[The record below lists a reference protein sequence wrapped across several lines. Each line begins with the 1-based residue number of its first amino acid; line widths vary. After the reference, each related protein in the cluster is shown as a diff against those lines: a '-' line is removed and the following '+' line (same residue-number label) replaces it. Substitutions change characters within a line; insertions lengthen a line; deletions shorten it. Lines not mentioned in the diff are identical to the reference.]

1 MPLWMQNG
9 PDRELHW
16 EFNKKWNRW
25 FTGEGEKWWTR
36 YVPRKVRD
44 RIDNE
49 VKRQIRK
56 MEAQLHQREDDLH
69 AKLEKLDTDDQQ
81 AREE

>member
-1 MPLWMQNG
+1 MRYNQDFPGLWRKDREVPLWMQNG

-56 MEAQLHQREDDLH
+56 MEAQLH
-69 AKLEKLDTDDQQ
+69 
-81 AREE
+81 